1 VPDLSKFLLILSR
14 APVLIGSLEI
24 KLALEPAS
32 SSHYAYVGQQP
43 LTKGTT
49 MATLGERVKQVA
61 EGLIVAAA
69 FGQAVAAA
77 DIKSQAQQLQ
87 SNYADYSQHQISE
100 KIAAE
105 IKKSY
110 NPGISGSL

>member
-49 MATLGERVKQVA
+49 MATLG